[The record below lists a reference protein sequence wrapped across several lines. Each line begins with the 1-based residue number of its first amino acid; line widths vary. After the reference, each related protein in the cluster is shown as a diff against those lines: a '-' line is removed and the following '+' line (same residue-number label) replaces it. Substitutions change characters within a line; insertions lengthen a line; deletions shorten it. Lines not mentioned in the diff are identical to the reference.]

1 MRKGNFGSILPN
13 AKENKEELE
22 VHQPQ
27 IHSQFHSQ
35 SVRIIRGAD
44 GVRGRSQ
51 FSTFSQAYTQYTRG
65 EGVNSTFL
73 DILNVDRN
81 FHYEIHFVKKDCHS
95 ESVYVAGS
103 KTDCHSI

>member
-1 MRKGNFGSILPN
+1 MRYLLKTFSFHPKDLDEEVRKGNFGSILPN

-22 VHQPQ
+22 MHQPQ

-65 EGVNSTFL
+65 EGG
-73 DILNVDRN
+73 
-81 FHYEIHFVKKDCHS
+81 K
-95 ESVYVAGS
+95 
-103 KTDCHSI
+103 